1 MRLDPKI
8 ITWAVLCCT
17 RYGYPTAQSAKLHWV
32 ANTYIGDDTNP
43 ITMQHTFENFA
54 EAAECLTRLLPAGFA
69 PEIGVICGSGLSS
82 LQESVTGP
90 RVEVPYSEIKGF
102 PVSTGK

>member
-1 MRLDPKI
+1 
-8 ITWAVLCCT
+8 
-17 RYGYPTAQSAKLHWV
+17 
-32 ANTYIGDDTNP
+32 
-43 ITMQHTFENFA
+43 MQHTFENFA